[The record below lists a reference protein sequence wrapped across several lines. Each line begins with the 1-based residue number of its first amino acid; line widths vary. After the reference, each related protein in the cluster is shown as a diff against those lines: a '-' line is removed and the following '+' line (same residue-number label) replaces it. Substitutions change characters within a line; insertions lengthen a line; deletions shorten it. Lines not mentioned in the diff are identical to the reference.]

1 MSPSKSKETK
11 ERLGILNQSNDGFFI
26 AGEDLRLRGPGDLF
40 GIRQSGLMDF
50 KLGDVFQ
57 DSLIL
62 KQAAE
67 AAGEL
72 LRTDPGLKSERN
84 RAAGRSLKTLSV
96 RCDVRN
102 DTLKIPELTR
112 LKIKFLH
119 ILWM

>member
-1 MSPSKSKETK
+1 
-11 ERLGILNQSNDGFFI
+11 
-26 AGEDLRLRGPGDLF
+26 
-40 GIRQSGLMDF
+40 MDF

-72 LRTDPGLKSERN
+72 LRTYRTEIRKKP
-84 RAAGRSLKTLSV
+84 AAGRSLKTLSV